1 MALNEVGQFFTTM
14 FAQVWRV
21 LSLRLPVFGFTI
33 LQFWV
38 GVFIVELS
46 IKIYRLFLHPV
57 PFKSSSSG
65 YYPRKGDKQ

>member
-1 MALNEVGQFFTTM
+1 MALNDVGQFFTAM

-21 LSLRLPVFGFTI
+21 LQLRLPVFGFTI

-46 IKIYRLFLHPV
+46 IKIYRMFLNPV
-57 PFKSSSSG
+57 QYKSTVSNS
-65 YYPRKGDKQ
+65 YKRKGE